1 MRARHLLS
9 TSEERGGSLG
19 EFVDLGMDETRTEPR
34 AEESIDWK
42 DAEELGVGGGE
53 ERE

>member
-19 EFVDLGMDETRTEPR
+19 EFVDLDMDETRTGPR
-34 AEESIDWK
+34 AEESMDWK